1 MRVGVQ
7 GRVIAGPAGA
17 PSQVDVPLRYAVVK
31 EGVDPKTITTKFRR
45 FPVAVAPGTANV
57 VFTDIEEDLSFP
69 IPPRG
74 VCPAISVHRRAL
86 AGPSIV
92 CPAAWRPA
100 SLTKSRTS
108 LGVATVAL
116 L

>member
-17 PSQVDVPLRYAVVK
+17 PSQVEVPLRYAVVK

-57 VFTDIEEDLSFP
+57 VFTDIEEDLC
-69 IPPRG
+69 IIHG
-74 VCPAISVHRRAL
+74 L
-86 AGPSIV
+86 
-92 CPAAWRPA
+92 
-100 SLTKSRTS
+100 
-108 LGVATVAL
+108 AL
-116 L
+116 LPVDGGTPCGARRSSTVGISAAGNHHDAGNWPVCTASA